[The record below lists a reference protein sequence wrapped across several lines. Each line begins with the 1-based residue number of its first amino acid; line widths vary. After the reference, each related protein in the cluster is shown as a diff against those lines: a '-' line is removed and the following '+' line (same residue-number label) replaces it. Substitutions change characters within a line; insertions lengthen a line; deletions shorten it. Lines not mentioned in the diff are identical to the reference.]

1 MRVTTM
7 TPSTVL
13 IAMLVFVVAACGG
26 TGSDGDAVPASTA
39 EAAEETTEPET
50 GEAEPEPEPEPEP
63 EETATQSDPPAPTH
77 PLHVAATSTADAG
90 PRPLLGWETVDG
102 AANYRVVVLDADG
115 TPYWTWTGSDTTV
128 HVGNDEDPSVPGA
141 RVFEPMTWTVAAL
154 DGEGVPL
161 AISEPS
167 PLVP

>member
-50 GEAEPEPEPEPEP
+50 GEAEPEPEPEPE
-63 EETATQSDPPAPTH
+63 ETATQSDPPAPTH
-77 PLHVAATSTADAG
+77 PLDVAATSTADAG